1 VPERPDLAWQVP
13 ILRAEVC
20 GRRLDGWRVKKPAV
34 VRAVLRGSVEEEVVG
49 STVTDVRRHGHFIC
63 FDLDREVDLVVHPM
77 LAGRFTV
84 VEGQPKDRR
93 ELALALP
100 LDDGRELRYRDSKTM
115 GKVYVV
121 PKGKAAAAIP
131 NFAVGPDVLAQDFT
145 FAAFRAIAKKRRDQA
160 KIFLLDKAALD
171 SFGNAYADETLF
183 AAGVHPKA
191 MVRSLSD
198 EQLKDLYEAIRLVLS
213 EAIAE
218 VASRRPPL
226 DEKVRDFLKVRNR
239 KGEPCPTCGAPVRV
253 CGVRGHD
260 AYFCAHCQPDGRST
274 GQVDWRRLR

>member
-1 VPERPDLAWQVP
+1 MPERPDLQWQVP
-13 ILRAEVC
+13 ILKEEAT
-20 GRRLDGWRVKKPAV
+20 GRRIEGWRVKKPAV
-34 VRAVLRGSVEEEVVG
+34 VRAVLRGNVSEKVVG
-49 STVTDVRRHGHFIC
+49 STVQDVRRHGHFVC
-63 FDLDREVDLVVHPM
+63 FDLDGEVDLVVHPM
-77 LAGRFTV
+77 LAGRFV
-84 VEGQPKDRR
+84 FVDGKPKDRR
-93 ELALALP
+93 ELAVALP

-131 NFAVGPDVLAQDFT
+131 KFVVGPDVLADDFT
-145 FAAFRAIAKKRRDQA
+145 LEVFRAIAKKRRDQV

-183 AAGVHPKA
+183 AAGIHPKA

-198 EQLKDLYEAIRLVLS
+198 EQVEALYVAMRKVLG

-218 VASRRPPL
+218 VAARKPGL
-226 DEKVRDFLKVRNR
+226 DEKIRDFVKVRNR
-239 KGEPCPTCGAPVRV
+239 KGEPCPTCGAPIRV

-260 AYFCAHCQPDGRST
+260 AYFCAHCQPDGRGT